1 MKVMAEFGPGDNA
14 VTLGKVGHGI
24 MLMTWVPTPVPDEQ
38 AFESLKVSLDSV
50 PPGAKMVLNSAEFY
64 GMTPREANLEMLA
77 RFFEKY
83 PSYTEKAFLAV
94 KGGTGA
100 EDLSPDSSPANL
112 KRSVDNILAK
122 LRGTKKLDVF
132 QCARVDRKYPIE
144 ETIKVLSGFVKEG
157 KFDHIGLSE
166 AKASTVSRA
175 NDVHPIALV
184 EIEISPWCYDD
195 PVKEVIATCEELGV
209 IILAYSPLG
218 RGFLSGKYKSIKDLE
233 EGDIRKHT
241 ERFQEEY
248 LKNNMA
254 IVEGIQTIA
263 ARKGVTPAQLCIA
276 WVSSLSPQIVPIP
289 GSSMKERTQENCAA
303 ADIQLIADDVEAVK
317 KVLEQNPV
325 KGNRYGP
332 GSDEDWHLWG

>member
-1 MKVMAEFGPGDNA
+1 MKATAKLGPGDNA

-24 MLMTWVPTPVPDEQ
+24 MLMTWVPTPVPDGQ
-38 AFESLKVSLDSV
+38 AFESLKASLDSV

-64 GMTPREANLEMLA
+64 GMNPREANLEMLA

-83 PSYTEKAFLAV
+83 PSYTEKAFLA
-94 KGGTGA
+94 GGSGP
-100 EDLSPDSSPANL
+100 EDLNPDSSPANL

-144 ETIKVLSGFVKEG
+144 ETIKVLSSFVNEG
-157 KFDHIGLSE
+157 KFDYIGLSE
-166 AKASTVSRA
+166 ARAPTVRRA
-175 NDVHPIALV
+175 NAVHPIALV

-241 ERFQEEY
+241 ERFQEE
-248 LKNNMA
+248 NNMT

-263 ARKGVTPAQLCIA
+263 VRKGVTPAQLCIA

-289 GSSMKERTQENCAA
+289 GSSTKERTQENCAA
-303 ADIQLIADDVEAVK
+303 ADTKLSADDVEAVK